1 MDTKTITFNP
11 MTEADNKNEETEPQE
26 DTAVECQCTCQG
38 ECQCGKYKT
47 IRPVYY
53 EVDVNQY
60 INSLND
66 WD

>member
-1 MDTKTITFNP
+1 MEPDT
-11 MTEADNKNEETEPQE
+11 ESEETEPQ
-26 DTAVECQCTCQG
+26 DSVVECQCTCQG

-66 WD
+66 WE

>member
-1 MDTKTITFNP
+1 MDQNIVNDEVDTL
-11 MTEADNKNEETEPQE
+11 EEPQK
-26 DTAVECQCTCQG
+26 DTAVECECTCQG

-47 IRPVYY
+47 IRHVYY

-60 INSLND
+60 INALND

>member
-1 MDTKTITFNP
+1 MN
-11 MTEADNKNEETEPQE
+11 EDNGIEQAEPQE
-26 DTAVECQCTCQG
+26 DTAVECQCTCNG
-38 ECQCGKYKT
+38 ECQCGKYR
-47 IRPVYY
+47 RPVYY

>member
-1 MDTKTITFNP
+1 METNNDTEP
-11 MTEADNKNEETEPQE
+11 EQAEPQE

-47 IRPVYY
+47 IRLVYY

>member
-1 MDTKTITFNP
+1 METNNDTEQEQF
-11 MTEADNKNEETEPQE
+11 EPQE
-26 DTAVECQCTCQG
+26 AAAVECRCTCQG

>member
-1 MDTKTITFNP
+1 METDIET
-11 MTEADNKNEETEPQE
+11 EETEPQE

-38 ECQCGKYKT
+38 ECQCGKYKS

>member
-1 MDTKTITFNP
+1 MNIDTDINTD
-11 MTEADNKNEETEPQE
+11 TENKFEQSEYQKGNTTER
-26 DTAVECQCTCQG
+26 QCTCQG

-47 IRPVYY
+47 IRHVYY
-53 EVDVNQY
+53 EADMNQY

>member
-1 MDTKTITFNP
+1 MPIYRDMD
-11 MTEADNKNEETEPQE
+11 NEIEPEQSEPQ
-26 DTAVECQCTCQG
+26 DTAVECQCSCQG
-38 ECQCGKYKT
+38 ECQCGKYR
-47 IRPVYY
+47 RPVYY

>member
-1 MDTKTITFNP
+1 METDTE
-11 MTEADNKNEETEPQE
+11 TEQTEPQE
-26 DTAVECQCTCQG
+26 DSAVECQCTCQG

>member
-1 MDTKTITFNP
+1 MD
-11 MTEADNKNEETEPQE
+11 NEVEEIEQSEPQN
-26 DTAVECQCTCQG
+26 DTAVECQCSCNG

>member
-1 MDTKTITFNP
+1 MN
-11 MTEADNKNEETEPQE
+11 EDNENEETEPQ
-26 DTAVECQCTCQG
+26 DTTVECQCTCQG
-38 ECQCGKYKT
+38 ECQCGKYKS

>member
-1 MDTKTITFNP
+1 MANIETEQFNP
-11 MTEADNKNEETEPQE
+11 QG
-26 DTAVECQCTCQG
+26 TAIGCKCQG

-53 EVDVNQY
+53 EVDF
-60 INSLND
+60 NSLND

>member
-1 MDTKTITFNP
+1 METNNDTEP
-11 MTEADNKNEETEPQE
+11 EQSEPQE
-26 DTAVECQCTCQG
+26 VTVVECECACQG

-47 IRPVYY
+47 IRHVYY

>member
-1 MDTKTITFNP
+1 MRN
-11 MTEADNKNEETEPQE
+11 ENNENEEAETQE

-53 EVDVNQY
+53 EVYFTDKEYRAGWRNKEKQPLMY
-60 INSLND
+60 
-66 WD
+66 

>member
-11 MTEADNKNEETEPQE
+11 MTEPDYEPEETEPQ
-26 DTAVECQCTCQG
+26 DTAVECQCTCRG

>member
-1 MDTKTITFNP
+1 MDIDTD
-11 MTEADNKNEETEPQE
+11 TENKVEQSEYLEES
-26 DTAVECQCTCQG
+26 TAIECQCTCEG
-38 ECQCGKYKT
+38 ECQCGKYR
-47 IRPVYY
+47 RPVYY

>member
-1 MDTKTITFNP
+1 METNND
-11 MTEADNKNEETEPQE
+11 TEPEQSKQQE
-26 DTAVECQCTCQG
+26 DSAVECQCTCQG

>member
-1 MDTKTITFNP
+1 MDLYSDQENQIGCIDN
-11 MTEADNKNEETEPQE
+11 TEYDNSKIK
-26 DTAVECQCTCQG
+26 CLCQG

-53 EVDVNQY
+53 EVDVNHY